1 MKCTCKWIDGQ
12 GKDTN
17 DSNEAIAMAVCYD
30 PVSFG
35 EKGSDPFPIC
45 EEHAQRRTRY
55 WKMLPL
61 PEVKVEDSH
70 ELVKKDAFY
79 FPRVITDVVIKA
91 VREAFPKDAISI
103 LHDVKWDG
111 LNGCYFFER
120 WGMYVGI
127 EKDGYI
133 HT

>member
-1 MKCTCKWIDGQ
+1 MKCTCKWIDSQ
-12 GKDTN
+12 GKDTADN
-17 DSNEAIAMAVCYD
+17 NEAIAMAVCYD

-45 EEHAQRRTRY
+45 EEHAMRRTRY

-61 PEVKVEDSH
+61 PDTKVEDSH
-70 ELVKKDAFY
+70 ELVKKDAYY

-91 VREAFPKDAISI
+91 VKEAFPDQAIDI
-103 LHDVKWDG
+103 LKDVKWDG

-133 HT
+133 HS